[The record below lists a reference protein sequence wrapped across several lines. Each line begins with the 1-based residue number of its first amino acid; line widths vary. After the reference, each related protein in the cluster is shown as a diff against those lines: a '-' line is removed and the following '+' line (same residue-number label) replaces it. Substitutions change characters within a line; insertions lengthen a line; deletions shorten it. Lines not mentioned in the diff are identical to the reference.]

1 MSWEDVVKQELF
13 DVEKSIQ
20 LRRNI
25 ASQLQKENENLERL
39 VRQGGTIPSAQPL
52 KSTMDA
58 NRKMMN
64 LLKISMDS
72 LKKFKNLNEQRQQQM
87 DRTNTI

>member
-1 MSWEDVVKQELF
+1 MSWEDIVKQELF
-13 DVEKSIQ
+13 DFEKSIQ

-52 KSTMDA
+52 KSTMDV
-58 NRKMMN
+58 NRKTMD
-64 LLKISMDS
+64 LLKISMDN
-72 LKKFKNLNEQRQQQM
+72 LTKAKNLNEQRQQQM
-87 DRTNTI
+87 DRTNRI

>member
-1 MSWEDVVKQELF
+1 MSWEDIVKQELF